1 MSLNKVMNLQVGDTM
16 MLNASPESKIELRC
30 GNVPLLRGRM
40 GRVGSAVSVRIDEAV
55 ERTDASRQL

>member
-1 MSLNKVMNLQVGDTM
+1 M